1 LTNQNKKR
9 AAKETKETKE
19 ISLNL
24 QRIHRTKN
32 RFKSVKIDQPIKQ
45 KIRTRQ
51 TRRNLNREEI
61 IKISKETSL
70 EMTTKTNRNKFFFA
84 LLLVVCFA
92 ACDSK
97 RVYDSYVSIPNTSWE
112 LSNHVPFLFTVKD
125 TLTRNNLFINI
136 RNNAD
141 YSFSNLFL
149 ITALEFP
156 NGKKIVDT
164 LEYEMTDVSGKFLGK
179 GFTDIK
185 ENKLFYKENV
195 VFLMS
200 GDYSLTVSQAMRKNN
215 EVDGIKMLDG
225 IIDVGFRIEKEQ

>member
-1 LTNQNKKR
+1 
-9 AAKETKETKE
+9 
-19 ISLNL
+19 
-24 QRIHRTKN
+24 
-32 RFKSVKIDQPIKQ
+32 
-45 KIRTRQ
+45 
-51 TRRNLNREEI
+51 
-61 IKISKETSL
+61 
-70 EMTTKTNRNKFFFA
+70 M
-84 LLLVVCFA
+84 
-92 ACDSK
+92 
-97 RVYDSYVSIPNTSWE
+97 
-112 LSNHVPFLFTVKD
+112 
-125 TLTRNNLFINI
+125 TRNNLFINI